1 MKCKLTD
8 IEGLIFTYIFVAMIG
23 MFNFSFIKQLFIL
36 LSYFILAVILILK
49 GDR

>member
-1 MKCKLTD
+1 MKHKFTD
-8 IEGLIFTYIFVAMIG
+8 IEWLVLTYIFVTTIG

-36 LSYFILAVILILK
+36 LFYFILALILILK